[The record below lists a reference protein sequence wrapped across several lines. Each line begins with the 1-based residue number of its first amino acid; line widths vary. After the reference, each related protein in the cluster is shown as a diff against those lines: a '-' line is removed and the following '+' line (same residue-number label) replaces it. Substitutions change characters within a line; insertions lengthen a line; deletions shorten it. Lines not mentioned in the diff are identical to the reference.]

1 MRLAE
6 LNIVG
11 FKSFAKKTNI
21 IFDEG
26 MTAIVGPNG
35 CGKSNI
41 VDAIRW
47 VMGEQ
52 RSSVLRG
59 EKMDNVIF
67 SGSTSAKPVG
77 MAEVSLKIENSDN
90 ALPVDYA
97 EVMVTRRLFRSGE
110 SHYLLNGNQVRL
122 KDIMDLF
129 MDTGLTSQTY
139 SVIEL
144 AQVEKILNGEPE
156 ERRKIFEEAAGIT
169 KFKQR
174 RKLTFRKLEATE
186 KDLVRVEDIMSE
198 VEKTVRGL
206 KRQVSKAQR
215 YQTLAEE
222 LKELEIKLA
231 TIDYTNILTEL
242 EPLQTRLE
250 LSVNDR
256 EATSATLAKHDAAYE
271 ELRRRLLEL
280 ERNLS
285 QEQGRYNEQ
294 TRAVQKFEER
304 VLVNSERIRSLK
316 EMQERYISE
325 RTGLIDRLSELETA
339 LDQANDTAKT
349 ARQQLED
356 AKDDYQ
362 RTLAKFEEFRK
373 KFEAKRAEVKNIET
387 ELLFYRDELSKK
399 QNEGERL
406 RATEENLGQRL
417 EQIEN
422 EIQNYQNRSYDL
434 AEKLINA
441 RVNEKE
447 RAASLGTLQHQMQNA
462 AHKLQEIKA
471 ALERL
476 TKADLQDRNRIEVL
490 ENNAAMLRK
499 VLENYQDYPTGVRFL
514 ATHPSENIA
523 SEGTVA
529 NVLHVQQQHRVAISS
544 ALGEAATFL
553 IVKDVSSAHTG
564 IGLLQQDKK
573 GIVSFLPLDSVVNE
587 SKPRPDVDD
596 LGIIGWADDLIRC
609 DDRYKA
615 VINALLQDYLV
626 VQDIETA
633 NRIFKTLQRHH
644 VNIVTLSGEVL
655 GHWGL
660 VRGGSPNR
668 RQSDIVGRQEEL
680 EQLTREIH
688 SLHENSQRRQEQMN
702 RRQEE
707 EQDWQNKI
715 TDFSARIRE
724 MEKELGDQRVE
735 LGRLIYEEQS
745 IREAMEHEEG
755 ERAQLLERVS
765 QLDQN
770 LKSQD
775 SHTQTL
781 LDKRSELTQLLYNQ
795 QEELGTLE
803 GEQNQI
809 AARVQT
815 LQVNVATYQGA
826 ADAAQREYDSVRDQ
840 IYQIKRMIESRDE
853 ESGRASKEII
863 DLEEVNSEYNER
875 IVDSNKHLATLAEQ
889 IDKLKDEQYQTNVKT
904 DEQEKLIRSL
914 RNENQSL
921 SESVHS
927 IELRVSE
934 LKMRLQ
940 SLVDRT
946 REEYDYQLKR
956 DYAPVDIDVDDSR
969 SRVDEIK
976 ERLKSIGP
984 VNLLALKEYEQEKER
999 FDFLDSQRAD
1009 LLKARGNLIETI
1021 DIINKTAREKFLE
1034 TFENVQKNFV
1044 NVFRS
1049 FFEGGRASLVLR
1061 EGNDP
1066 LEADIDIYAAPA
1078 GKKPTSLQLLSGGE
1092 KSLTAVSLLFAIYL
1106 VKPSPFCIFDEVDAP
1121 LDDKNVQRFASAL
1134 QEYAQQT
1141 QFIVV
1146 THNKLTMRAADQL
1159 YGVTMQE
1166 EGVSKVVSV
1175 KFEAAQQFAA

>member
-1 MRLAE
+1 MKLTE

-11 FKSFAKKTNI
+11 FKSFAKKTQI
-21 IFDEG
+21 VFDEG

-67 SGSTSAKPVG
+67 AGSTTAKPVG

-90 ALPVDYA
+90 ALPIDYS
-97 EVMVTRRLFRSGE
+97 EVLVTRRLFRSGE

-129 MDTGLTSQTY
+129 MDTGLTGQSY

-242 EPLQTRLE
+242 EPLQTRLQ

-256 EATSATLAKHDAAYE
+256 EAAAAHLAQYDADHE
-271 ELRRRLLEL
+271 ELRRQLLDL
-280 ERNLS
+280 ERQLTE
-285 QEQGRYNEQ
+285 EQGTYNQYARE
-294 TRAVQKFEER
+294 VQKFEER
-304 VLVNSERIRSLK
+304 VLVNSERVRSLK
-316 EMQERYISE
+316 EMQERYSGE
-325 RTGLIDRLSELETA
+325 RAGLLERQSELETT
-339 LDQANDTAKT
+339 LDQTNYAAKT
-349 ARQQLED
+349 ARSQLEK
-356 AKDDYQ
+356 AGEEYQ
-362 RTLAKFEEFRK
+362 HTYAQFEESRQK
-373 KFEAKRAEVKNIET
+373 VEAKRTEVKKNET
-387 ELLFYRDELSKK
+387 ELLFYREELSKK

-406 RATEENLGQRL
+406 RATEENLSQRL
-417 EQIEN
+417 QQIED
-422 EIQNYQNRSYDL
+422 EIQNFQKRSREL
-434 AEKLINA
+434 AEKLQHARHREQEKAADLGLLQQQQHNA
-441 RVNEKE
+441 V
-447 RAASLGTLQHQMQNA
+447 Q
-462 AHKLQEIKA
+462 KLQEVKA
-471 ALERL
+471 ALDRL
-476 TKADLQDRNRIEVL
+476 SKADLQDKNRIEVL
-490 ENNAAMLRK
+490 ENNAVMIRK
-499 VLENYQDYPTGVRFL
+499 VLETFQDYPTGVRFL
-514 ATHPSENIA
+514 ATHPSENIV

-529 NVLHVQQQHRVAISS
+529 NVLHVRQQHRIAISA

-553 IVKDVSSAHTG
+553 IVKDVNSAHAG
-564 IGLLQQDKK
+564 INLLQQDKK
-573 GIVSFLPLDSVVNE
+573 GIVSFLPLDTVQVE
-587 SKPRPDVDD
+587 SERHPDIDD
-596 LGIIGWADDLIRC
+596 LGVIGWAVDIIRC
-609 DDRYKA
+609 DDRYKS
-615 VINALLQDYLV
+615 VIDALLWNYLV
-626 VQDIETA
+626 VQDMATA
-633 NRIFKTLQRHH
+633 NRIFQTLQRHRI
-644 VNIVTLSGEVL
+644 NIVTLAGEVL
-655 GHWGL
+655 GYWGL
-660 VRGGSPNR
+660 IRGGSHSK

-680 EQLTREIH
+680 EQLTLEIQH
-688 SLHENSQRRQEQMN
+688 VHENVQRRQDQFI

-707 EQDWQNKI
+707 EQDWQKKVA
-715 TDFSARIRE
+715 DSSERSKQV
-724 MEKELGDQRVE
+724 EKELSEHRIV
-735 LGRLIYEEQS
+735 LSRFVFEEQT
-745 IREAMEHEEG
+745 ITQAQDQEEREKQ
-755 ERAQLLERVS
+755 QLLLRVD

-775 SHTQTL
+775 THTQTL
-781 LDKRSELTQLLYNQ
+781 LDKRSEITQLLYNQ
-795 QEELGTLE
+795 QEELAALE
-803 GEQNQI
+803 AEQNHL
-809 AARVQT
+809 AAHVQT

-826 ADAAQREYDSVRDQ
+826 SEAAQREHDSVRAHISQ
-840 IYQIKRMIESRDE
+840 VKRMVESRDE
-853 ESGRASKEII
+853 ESNRAAKEITE
-863 DLEEVNSEYNER
+863 LEEVNLEYTER
-875 IVDSNKHLATLAEQ
+875 IEEAKQQLNALAHHIE
-889 IDKLKDEQYQTNVKT
+889 KLKEEQYQTNVKT
-904 DEQEKLIRSL
+904 DELEKLLRSL
-914 RNENQSL
+914 RSENQTL
-921 SESVHS
+921 AESVHS

-934 LKMRLQ
+934 LKLRLQ
-940 SLVDRT
+940 SLFDRT

-956 DYAPVDIDVDDSR
+956 DQRPEDIDIRDSR
-969 SRVDEIK
+969 ARVEEIK
-976 ERLKSIGP
+976 EQLKTIGP

-1009 LLKARGNLIETI
+1009 LLKARHNLIETI

-1034 TFENVQKNFV
+1034 TFESVQKNFV
-1044 NVFRS
+1044 HVFRS
-1049 FFEGGRASLVLR
+1049 FFEGGRASLVLH

-1066 LEADIDIYAAPA
+1066 LEADIDIYAAPG

-1092 KSLTAVSLLFAIYL
+1092 KTLTAVSLLFAIYL

-1121 LDDKNVQRFASAL
+1121 LDDKNVQRFAGAL
-1134 QEYAQQT
+1134 QDYAQQT

-1166 EGVSKVVSV
+1166 DGVSKVVSV
-1175 KFEAAQQFAA
+1175 RFETAQQYAA